1 MFKKFK
7 KIILLLAVIIVS
19 FVCVKAF
26 AVPSPSKEFY
36 VNDAGNQ
43 IEKFGMS
50 LDVRY
55 RQIIKG
61 ENAVQM
67 PENGYQG
74 DDIKEL
80 AQEFFEIN
88 GDKYI
93 NAQESER
100 TKALVD
106 YALPKNIKRM
116 QTDMEKYKIIYDN
129 WFYESKLHSE
139 GKVAQVIDIMKEI
152 FRDGSGRKERFGCVI
167 AMSWGWP
174 CLPVHSGSPLRMH
187 RGISRMNER
196 LWRMSLLMA
205 A

>member
-80 AQEFFEIN
+80 AQVFFVIN
-88 GDKYI
+88 GVKYI

-106 YALPKNIKRM
+106 YALP
-116 QTDMEKYKIIYDN
+116 
-129 WFYESKLHSE
+129 
-139 GKVAQVIDIMKEI
+139 
-152 FRDGSGRKERFGCVI
+152 
-167 AMSWGWP
+167 
-174 CLPVHSGSPLRMH
+174 
-187 RGISRMNER
+187 
-196 LWRMSLLMA
+196 
-205 A
+205 